1 MEAGLVFWPAEWQHM
16 LIYWFRKQLENSRWW
31 WVCLVDPNKRV
42 CVVSEDERLGP
53 RPQGLCRPACLK
65 IWFFE
70 NHIFF
75 KLLWLPIHGV
85 CGACCAHPQ
94 SPPWYHG
101 GVDASLW
108 YFGEIQMAQWHQR
121 ELLCQWVRLLLIS
134 WTFQFSQIQKFE
146 AWVPRWWWTPSFQP
160 RPLRK
165 RLETLCHRVLFA
177 RLVEVISCEA
187 QVNEGDNYSSPWP
200 RRLDCYVRQFSR

>member
-1 MEAGLVFWPAEWQHM
+1 MLKKKLNERQRPQRNSPSPRPSSLIDWIFSNFPSCHHTRAMEAGLVFWPAEWQHM
-16 LIYWFRKQLENSRWW
+16 LIYWFRKQLENSCWW

-134 WTFQFSQIQKFE
+134 WTF
-146 AWVPRWWWTPSFQP
+146 
-160 RPLRK
+160 
-165 RLETLCHRVLFA
+165 
-177 RLVEVISCEA
+177 
-187 QVNEGDNYSSPWP
+187 
-200 RRLDCYVRQFSR
+200 